1 MRMAAKGSAKKKKD
15 LKSWFMKNIILPN
28 NEIIDKPGY
37 IVSKY
42 SGKGTRCYV
51 RELLFPEKIIAQ
63 IENDA
68 NSSLGEEGLSQ
79 VYAAGKMWGVRYGRT
94 TGLPKKSE
102 MPEKDF
108 RAFLESFMKFMEAE
122 YASSASFELDHKKNR
137 FTTIYKDLMI
147 CRLNGLGHFLMGTM
161 NGAWE
166 HMAGVKTEAIHL
178 TCQGRGGAECVIECA
193 PASCF
198 GKKEKIFKCSIPAK
212 LGLEKEYFTLNTVK
226 KAQYAKNSL
235 LDLLTGRIISYEG
248 GFFECKGDRFLLNEA
263 SSIYFLEKNLGKTK
277 KGEEI
282 LFNAAFDYFFN
293 LGKKNKSLK
302 MAQDF
307 LPALGWGDIN
317 VEASGRRAFCR
328 SYPWT
333 GLWKETTFPILRGML
348 SGILSANSKDRV
360 VFKTA
365 KPTISSGS
373 LDIVLSGD

>member
-1 MRMAAKGSAKKKKD
+1 MAAEKSSKGKKE

-51 RELLFPEKIIAQ
+51 RELLFPEKILAK
-63 IENDA
+63 IERDA
-68 NSSLGEEGLSQ
+68 KSSLGEAGLSRI
-79 VYAAGKMWGVRYGRT
+79 YEAGKMWGVRYGRT
-94 TGLPKKSE
+94 TGLPKKSD

-122 YASSASFELDHKKNR
+122 YATSASFELDNKSNR
-137 FTTIYKDLMI
+137 FITRYNDLMV
-147 CRLNGLGHFLMGTM
+147 CRLNGQGHFLIGTM

-166 HMAGVKTEAIHL
+166 HMCGESTEGL
-178 TCQGRGGAECVIECA
+178 QRSCQGRGDKECLIECA
-193 PASCF
+193 PRASF
-198 GKKEKIFKCSIPAK
+198 SKKDKVFEFKAPDG

-235 LDLLTGRIISYEG
+235 LDLLSGRIMSYEG
-248 GFFECKGDRFLLNEA
+248 GFFQCKGDRFLLNEA
-263 SSIYFLEKNLGKTK
+263 SSAYFLEKSLGQTS

-282 LFNAAFDYFFN
+282 LFNAAFDYFKE
-293 LGKKNKSLK
+293 LGGRNKSVG

-317 VEASGRRAFCR
+317 VDSTGKKAFCR

-333 GLWKETTFPILRGML
+333 RYWKDTTYPILRGMI
-348 SGILSANSKDRV
+348 SGIISANKGKKLILD
-360 VFKTA
+360 KANAT
-365 KPTISSGS
+365 TSSGS
-373 LDIVLSGD
+373 LDLVLSGG